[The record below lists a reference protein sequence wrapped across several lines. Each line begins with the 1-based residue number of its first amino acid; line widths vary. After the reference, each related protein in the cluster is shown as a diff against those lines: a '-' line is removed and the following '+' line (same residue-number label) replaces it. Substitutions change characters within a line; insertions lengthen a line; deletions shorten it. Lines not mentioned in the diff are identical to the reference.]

1 MYGTL
6 LFVVPG
12 RGMVTVGARIVVGG
26 AIYATIMILID
37 SEVREVAR
45 RAFARL
51 RRHRAGSAAA

>member
-1 MYGTL
+1 
-6 LFVVPG
+6 
-12 RGMVTVGARIVVGG
+12 VVGG